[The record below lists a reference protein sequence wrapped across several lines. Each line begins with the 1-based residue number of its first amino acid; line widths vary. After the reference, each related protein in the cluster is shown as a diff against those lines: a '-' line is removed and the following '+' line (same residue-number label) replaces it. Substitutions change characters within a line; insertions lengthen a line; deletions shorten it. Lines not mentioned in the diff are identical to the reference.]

1 MQDRIKEL
9 AVEAGFDADDGEI
22 TAPCATI
29 TGDPMDVTE
38 QVTKLAQAV
47 ARECAEITEGS
58 SRDDDMP
65 IHIRIFLN
73 RASKAIR
80 ARFGL
85 GE

>member
-22 TAPCATI
+22 TAPWATI

-38 QVTKLAQAV
+38 QVTKLVQAV
-47 ARECAEITEGS
+47 ARECADI
-58 SRDDDMP
+58 
-65 IHIRIFLN
+65 
-73 RASKAIR
+73 ASDTIEQGGVLGHYSAQAIR